1 MMRFIRPRLRMP
13 VRIAALGAVA
23 AAAFAAGPG
32 PRTLGIAFAIITA
45 GIAAGC
51 AIAAYVRGRE
61 DSDLGA
67 IYGSRADER
76 QKLIRLQARGLAQCH
91 LAYLPTTALTCRFVS
106 DRQSSRQRRPERICA
121 GQSDKEGQGIL
132 EDQLRLSGIGAW
144 LARSPWPPPSPVS

>member
-13 VRIAALGAVA
+13 VRLAALGAVA

-45 GIAAGC
+45 GIAVGC

-76 QKLIRLQARGLAQCH
+76 QKLISLQARGLAGRGRHGRRLRRFRNH
-91 LAYLPTTALTCRFVS
+91 LRDPRRCMAVRVPLRARRTRTDPCLPRRTICC
-106 DRQSSRQRRPERICA
+106 SR
-121 GQSDKEGQGIL
+121 L
-132 EDQLRLSGIGAW
+132 
-144 LARSPWPPPSPVS
+144 PS

>member
-51 AIAAYVRGRE
+51 AIAAYVRARE

-76 QKLIRLQARGLAQCH
+76 QKLISLQARGLAGAVAMAAAFAGFVITYAVH
-91 LAYLPTTALTCRFVS
+91 GAAWPFEFLFAPAAPAPTRAYRA
-106 DRQSSRQRRPERICA
+106 
-121 GQSDKEGQGIL
+121 
-132 EDQLRLSGIGAW
+132 
-144 LARSPWPPPSPVS
+144 ARSAAAGCPLDRSAG